1 MYHSQGTIYYD
12 MPRIPPK
19 ATNCVVFFYQ
29 TQEDADAGLHP
40 VGTGFL
46 ISMPTAH
53 PARSFIYLVTN
64 RHVAVRNRSEIFYR
78 LEKRDV
84 GQETR
89 YTESSQWHHL
99 QKYDIA
105 VIGVPGLNTEEHAV
119 GFVPVEGLLTEYQR
133 DREKIGIG
141 DDVFM
146 IGMFSP
152 HQTGGRR
159 PPAARFGHI
168 SANPAP
174 IRQGNGVVADSY
186 SVDMNSRPGFSGS
199 PVFVYRTPGYDLE
212 EQPKPLGPET
222 KILTGGVNFFGL
234 LGIHWGQFP
243 YLWQVSE
250 SGELV
255 REDASADPDSLIA
268 GERFIKGLSG
278 MTCVLPAWAI
288 IEVLNM
294 DALRVQR
301 ERANARL
308 AEEAALLPVP
318 E

>member
-1 MYHSQGTIYYD
+1 M
-12 MPRIPPK
+12 
-19 ATNCVVFFYQ
+19 
-29 TQEDADAGLHP
+29 
-40 VGTGFL
+40 
-46 ISMPTAH
+46 
-53 PARSFIYLVTN
+53 
-64 RHVAVRNRSEIFYR
+64 
-78 LEKRDV
+78 
-84 GQETR
+84 
-89 YTESSQWHHL
+89 
-99 QKYDIA
+99 
-105 VIGVPGLNTEEHAV
+105 
-119 GFVPVEGLLTEYQR
+119 
-133 DREKIGIG
+133 
-141 DDVFM
+141 
-146 IGMFSP
+146 
-152 HQTGGRR
+152 
-159 PPAARFGHI
+159 
-168 SANPAP
+168 
-174 IRQGNGVVADSY
+174 
-186 SVDMNSRPGFSGS
+186 
-199 PVFVYRTPGYDLE
+199 
-212 EQPKPLGPET
+212 
-222 KILTGGVNFFGL
+222 TGGVNFFGL